1 MYRTN
6 SDARGPASRAAR
18 ALLATCVAL
27 LALLSTNA
35 LSTAVAAPLSPTPAT
50 AATYGATWLAVKAD
64 AGIPLKGFD
73 GTSDDWGLTLDAG
86 LALASAGV
94 GGSTADRI
102 WTSFVANREAALV
115 TGSDNPGRLGRAVM
129 LAVALGKDPRNV
141 GAAPGNDLVAR
152 IEATRTGTGP
162 DTGLY
167 GSSDPT
173 YDGVFRQ
180 AYALMALTAAGVVPD
195 TASAGWLLQQQC
207 ADGSWM
213 PYRADLTVPCA
224 FDPALFVGPDTNS
237 TSAAVEAIR
246 SLDPRLSLVASAL
259 AWLDANQNADGGWGF
274 YPGDPTDPNS
284 TGLVVQA
291 LVAAGKLADPAFADR
306 SAAPQAALL
315 GFQLTCAQPAA
326 DRGALTYPGSSNAAN
341 SFATVQG
348 IPALA
353 GTAFPLAPSTL
364 AAGVPTLPCELPTT
378 TTTSPTTTAAPSTTT
393 TSVAPSTSAAPVDAP
408 SATVLGVQAEAAPS
422 GQLATTG
429 SSSGGLVLAGAA
441 LLLAGLVLSF
451 LSVRRR

>member
-1 MYRTN
+1 MYRTH

-27 LALLSTNA
+27 LALLSTNV
-35 LSTAVAAPLSPTPAT
+35 LSTAAAEPLSPTPAT

-64 AGIPLKGFD
+64 ASIPLKGFD

-86 LALASAGV
+86 LAFASAGV

-102 WTSFVANREAALV
+102 WASFVANREAALV

-152 IEATRTGTGP
+152 IEATRTTSGP
-162 DTGLY
+162 DAGLY

-180 AYALMALTAAGVVPD
+180 SYAIMALKAAGVVPD
-195 TASAGWLLQQQC
+195 NASAGWLLQQQC

-213 PYRADLTVPCA
+213 PYRANLSVPCA

-246 SLDPRLSLVASAL
+246 TVDTRFALVASAL
-259 AWLDANQNADGGWGF
+259 DWLDANQNADGGWGF

-291 LVAAGKLADPAFADR
+291 LVAAGKLADPAFNDR
-306 SAAPQAALL
+306 SATPQAALL

-353 GTAFPLAPSTL
+353 GKAFPLAPSTL
-364 AAGVPTLPCELPTT
+364 AAGVPTVPCEVPTT
-378 TTTSPTTTAAPSTTT
+378 TSTSTTTTAPSTTT
-393 TSVAPSTSAAPVDAP
+393 TVVAPSTSAAPADAP
-408 SATVLGVQAEAAPS
+408 SAAVLGVQAEPAAAGS
-422 GQLATTG
+422 LAETG
-429 SSSGGLVLAGAA
+429 SSSGALLLLGAA
-441 LLLAGLVLSF
+441 LLLTGLG
-451 LSVRRR
+451 LSVVSARRR